1 MSQMDVS
8 IFLKLVD
15 QATAPLKGLGDNL
28 AALARQSKAMQERM
42 QLPDTAGMRFA
53 ALEKTLAATG
63 KTLKTAQGA
72 TARLGKEMKASASPA
87 KTLNERFTAA
97 RREARRLK
105 EAHRGQAQ
113 ALERLRRE
121 LAGAGQASRR
131 MAGDQDMLARSGRG
145 ALETLRRQ
153 SEAVRKMQQAMKPAQ
168 AMRAAVP
175 ALAAPSPALA
185 NAGNLALVGQ
195 GAARLRH
202 SLAHGGQRLLEPYRG
217 EEEARGALAT
227 LGMDNLNAIV
237 AAGRDLQSQIPGI
250 TSSSY
255 LQAAYDIKSG
265 ISTLSDE
272 GVAAMTKAAA
282 ITARAT
288 RAHVTEMSE
297 LFAVAHG
304 TYKRQFADL
313 TDGAF
318 GDLFS
323 GTLAKAVQQF
333 KTTGSGMRQ
342 AMVSAG
348 AGATN
353 LGSTLAEQIATL
365 GMLQQTMKPEGAG
378 TSLAAFARSAGKAQ
392 EAFDKLAG
400 SARNPVAV
408 RVLDEGGMLR
418 ALPDILRDLEYRY
431 GDVLD
436 ASEKLEIQQAFGSEE
451 AVRLIDTLW
460 GQREALAAN
469 TTAMRSAGGAGLEVA
484 RSMATLR
491 ADNFNDQ
498 MVQLRQNIDLAKTVF
513 AEALA
518 PEIAAQAPG
527 LAKFAEQMG
536 RLAKEFPTLT
546 QWTARAAI
554 GIGALAAVIEPIAG
568 TIVVLAGSFLA
579 LRKLWKWLGISKM
592 GAGLFNLAQ
601 KAKPL
606 MAFKSAFRGITGA
619 ARGLGGLLLRLPA
632 LFGPA
637 LAGAR
642 ALGAVIGPKLV
653 AALPLAKSALFA
665 VAGAIKAIGVALIA
679 NPIGAAIAGIAVGA
693 VLIWQHWDWLKQ
705 KLAPL
710 WETLKSGFSG
720 LADWFAN
727 FDFAEKLQGIWDKI
741 RGILD
746 WSPLEAVRAAWQ
758 PLADWFA
765 GLPLA
770 KAIGEE
776 WGKMDSI
783 LKYTPLGVAVAA
795 WQPLADWF
803 AKLDFA
809 GRLQGIWDKIKGI
822 LDWSP
827 LEAVR
832 AAWQP
837 LLNWLEATF
846 GGLFEKIETLRAA
859 IPALPDLDGA
869 LDGALGKARA
879 TGAAIADA
887 MGGAAGSAGN
897 ALKQWTDEAFAFLSG
912 AAERARMAGD
922 TVRQI
927 AGPTVVAGALAAA
940 PTAASAASPSP
951 PQITDNR
958 HIEIHVTAQ
967 PGEDIEALAERVA
980 GQIERDENNALYDID

>member
-42 QLPDTAGMRFA
+42 QLPDTAGARFA

-87 KTLNERFTAA
+87 KTLDERFTAA

-153 SEAVRKMQQAMKPAQ
+153 SEAVRTMQQAMMPAQ

-202 SLAHGGQRLLEPYRG
+202 SLSHGGQRLLEPYRG

-400 SARNPVAV
+400 SARNPVAI

-436 ASEKLEIQQAFGSEE
+436 ASEKLEVQQAFGSEE

-460 GQREALAAN
+460 GQHEALVAN
-469 TTAMRSAGGAGLEVA
+469 VEAMREAGGAGLEVA

-498 MVQLRQNIDLAKTVF
+498 MVQLRQNIDLAKTAF
-513 AEALA
+513 AEVLA
-518 PEIAAQAPG
+518 PEITAMTPG
-527 LAKFAEQMG
+527 LTALADKVGA
-536 RLAKEFPTLT
+536 LAKEFPTLT
-546 QWTARAAI
+546 QWLARGAL
-554 GIGALAAVIEPIAG
+554 GLGALAAIIEP
-568 TIVVLAGSFLA
+568 V
-579 LRKLWKWLGISKM
+579 
-592 GAGLFNLAQ
+592 
-601 KAKPL
+601 
-606 MAFKSAFRGITGA
+606 TGA
-619 ARGLGGLLLRLPA
+619 LVTLGGAFWALGQISRFIGLNKILGMVGRGLGRLGGLLLRLPA

-665 VAGAIKAIGVALIA
+665 VAGAIKALGVALIA

-693 VLIWQHWDWLKQ
+693 VLIWQNWDWLKQ

-710 WETLKSGFSG
+710 WEALKSGFSG
-720 LADWFAN
+720 LADWLAN

-741 RGILD
+741 R
-746 WSPLEAVRAAWQ
+746 
-758 PLADWFA
+758 
-765 GLPLA
+765 
-770 KAIGEE
+770 
-776 WGKMDSI
+776 
-783 LKYTPLGVAVAA
+783 
-795 WQPLADWF
+795 
-803 AKLDFA
+803 
-809 GRLQGIWDKIKGI
+809 GI

-869 LDGALGKARA
+869 LDGALGKARDA
-879 TGAAIADA
+879 GAAIADA

-897 ALKQWTDEAFAFLSG
+897 ALKQWTDDTFAFLSG

-940 PTAASAASPSP
+940 PTAASAASSPP

-967 PGEDIEALAERVA
+967 PGEDVEALAERVVDR
-980 GQIERDENNALYDID
+980 IERDENNALYDID

>member
-15 QATAPLKGLGDNL
+15 QATAPLKGLGGNL

-42 QLPDTAGMRFA
+42 QPPDTAGMRFA

-87 KTLNERFTAA
+87 KTLDERFTAA

-153 SEAVRKMQQAMKPAQ
+153 SEAVRRMQQAMMPAQ

-202 SLAHGGQRLLEPYRG
+202 FLAHGGRALLEPYRG

-288 RAHVTEMSE
+288 RAHVGKMSE

-323 GTLAKAVQQF
+323 GTLARAVQQF

-392 EAFDKLAG
+392 EAFNKLAG

-418 ALPDILRDLEYRY
+418 ALPEILRDLEYRY

-469 TTAMRSAGGAGLEVA
+469 TAAMREAGGAGLEVA

-518 PEIAAQAPG
+518 PEIAAQAPS

-568 TIVVLAGSFLA
+568 TIIVVGGAIIFVAKLV
-579 LRKLWKWLGISKM
+579 RKLS
-592 GAGLFNLAQ
+592 
-601 KAKPL
+601 PL
-606 MAFKSAFRGITGA
+606 RRLVNIFRGITGA

-637 LAGAR
+637 LAGAK

-665 VAGAIKAIGVALIA
+665 VAGAIKALGVALIA

-727 FDFAEKLQGIWDKI
+727 FDFAEKLQGIWDRIK
-741 RGILD
+741 GILKYT
-746 WSPLEAVRAAWQ
+746 PLGVALAAWQ
-758 PLADWFA
+758 PLADWFT
-765 GLPLA
+765 GLPFA

-795 WQPLADWF
+795 WQPLVEWF

-809 GRLQGIWDKIKGI
+809 EKLQGIWDRIKGI

-869 LDGALGKARA
+869 LDGALGKARDA
-879 TGAAIADA
+879 GAAIADA
-887 MGGAAGSAGN
+887 MGGAAGTAGN
-897 ALKQWTDEAFAFLSG
+897 ALKQWTDDTFAFLSG

-967 PGEDIEALAERVA
+967 PGEDVEALAERVA
-980 GQIERDENNALYDID
+980 GQIERDENNALYDIE

>member
-15 QATAPLKGLGDNL
+15 QATAPLKGLGGNL

-42 QLPDTAGMRFA
+42 QPPDTAGMRFA

-121 LAGAGQASRR
+121 LAGAGRASRR

-153 SEAVRKMQQAMKPAQ
+153 SEAVRRIENATKPF
-168 AMRAAVP
+168 AAIRT
-175 ALAAPSPALA
+175 ASPALA

-288 RAHVTEMSE
+288 RAHVGKMSE

-323 GTLAKAVQQF
+323 GTLARAVQQF

-392 EAFDKLAG
+392 EAFNKLAG

-418 ALPDILRDLEYRY
+418 ALPEILRDLEYRY

-469 TTAMRSAGGAGLEVA
+469 TAAMREAGGAGLEVA

-568 TIVVLAGSFLA
+568 TIIVVGGAITA
-579 LRKLWKWLGISKM
+579 LWKIVKLFRIID
-592 GAGLFNLAQ
+592 GLKL
-601 KAKPL
+601 
-606 MAFKSAFRGITGA
+606 AFRGITGA

-637 LAGAR
+637 LAGAK

-665 VAGAIKAIGVALIA
+665 VAGAIKALGVALIA

-710 WETLKSGFSG
+710 WESLKSGFSG

-746 WSPLEAVRAAWQ
+746 WSPL
-758 PLADWFA
+758 
-765 GLPLA
+765 G
-770 KAIGEE
+770 
-776 WGKMDSI
+776 
-783 LKYTPLGVAVAA
+783 
-795 WQPLADWF
+795 
-803 AKLDFA
+803 
-809 GRLQGIWDKIKGI
+809 
-822 LDWSP
+822 
-827 LEAVR
+827 AVR

-846 GGLFEKIETLRAA
+846 GGLFDRIEHLRAA

-869 LDGALGKARA
+869 LDGALGKARDA
-879 TGAAIADA
+879 GAAIADA
-887 MGGAAGSAGN
+887 MGGAAGTAGN
-897 ALKQWTDEAFAFLSG
+897 ALKQWTDDTFAFLSG

-967 PGEDIEALAERVA
+967 PGEDVEALAERVA
-980 GQIERDENNALYDID
+980 GQIERGRYDALYDID